1 MTSIGKSSS
10 KENSANAFRMRKVY
24 INGKMSSNGTPSNI
38 IRADSLVQP
47 TTHNLLVD
55 RKDMKVQLAPLK
67 KKNAKKIRDRSTSVK
82 SPRILKGISLNQS
95 ALAG

>member
-24 INGKMSSNGTPSNI
+24 INGKVSANGTPSNNLK
-38 IRADSLVQP
+38 ADLLLQP

-55 RKDMKVQLAPLK
+55 RKEMKVQLAPLK
-67 KKNAKKIRDRSTSVK
+67 KKNAKKIRDRSTSVR
-82 SPRILKGISLNQS
+82 SPQILKGISLN
-95 ALAG
+95 